1 MDVLGVPLF
10 SETAVYIYMY
20 SKYLAILCA
29 LIGDGDR
36 CPFESKVG
44 DLHVGGEY
52 GHFDLAGIVVNINI
66 CIHTVYIYTY
76 LCLFIHNAEIL
87 LGVMGDESRLSTSQT
102 KVIENRTIFIEI
114 WLQQWLTQ
122 KPFLA
127 LF

>member
-1 MDVLGVPLF
+1 MENPIKMDVLGVPLF

-52 GHFDLAGIVVNINI
+52 GHFDLAGIVVNIQ
-66 CIHTVYIYTY
+66 YMYTY
-76 LCLFIHNAEIL
+76 SIHIY
-87 LGVMGDESRLSTSQT
+87 
-102 KVIENRTIFIEI
+102 IFMFVY
-114 WLQQWLTQ
+114 T
-122 KPFLA
+122 
-127 LF
+127 